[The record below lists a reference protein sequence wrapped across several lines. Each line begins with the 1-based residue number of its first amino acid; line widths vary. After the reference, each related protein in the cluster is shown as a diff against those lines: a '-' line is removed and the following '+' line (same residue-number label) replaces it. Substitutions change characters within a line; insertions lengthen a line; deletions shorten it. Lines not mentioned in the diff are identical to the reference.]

1 MARAV
6 EDEGREE
13 QDRLG
18 YGSGGNDPPFL
29 IYDFWTRKR
38 CLAEQRLDARD
49 DTFSIIS
56 LQETSKPELST
67 VRVK

>member
-18 YGSGGNDPPFL
+18 LIYGSGGNDPPFL
-29 IYDFWTRKR
+29 TYDFWTRKR

-49 DTFSIIS
+49 DTFFN
-56 LQETSKPELST
+56 
-67 VRVK
+67 